1 MPSIPRPSL
10 TASLLLI
17 CIAGVLLRGVLQ
29 IAFPVMPI
37 SDFARY
43 LEVATNLANGN
54 GLSVSGAP
62 FISQPPLYP
71 GLLGAWLWL
80 FGADVSAAKA
90 LNLLL
95 AASTLMLWAWACP
108 KMGIRPG
115 WQLTSLAVLAFHPA
129 LVAYTGLLGTET
141 LAVFLAV
148 LAFALA
154 TLPMRAAMPA
164 LLGVVLALIA
174 LNRPQLLPLPVG
186 LVIGVLAGRGGLGRV
201 RSCLV
206 ILVAFLAVLLPWIM
220 RNELLFDRVVPV
232 SANSGYVLMVNNNAL
247 NRSGNWMP
255 LSQVP
260 LSEHQLQRFQG
271 EAAVPMSFFDEG
283 DEDAKIL
290 QWTPAADGV
299 ARSVALDWMRH
310 NPGKVLHLAIL
321 RLETSLDPATLM
333 YWPFVDLG
341 GAPRWLVWGV
351 GGLNLMLVLLAALGA
366 FRLLPQVRQLTL
378 AQLMALGTVALG
390 VLSIAMFE
398 GQGRYLIPLVPAMLI
413 LAGGRSS
420 GSGTSAR
427 AGAGHAGAGFGKVS
441 STA

>member
-1 MPSIPRPSL
+1 MPQILRPSL
-10 TASLLLI
+10 SASLVLL
-17 CIAGVLLRGVLQ
+17 CVAGVLLRV
-29 IAFPVMPI
+29 AFLVVIPVVPI

-43 LEVATNLANGN
+43 LEVATNVANGS
-54 GLSVSGAP
+54 GLSVSGSP

-71 GLLGAWLWL
+71 GLLGAWLSL
-80 FGADVSAAKA
+80 FGVHVIAAKA

-95 AASTLMLWAWACP
+95 SSSTLALWAWACP
-108 KMGIRPG
+108 RTGMRPG
-115 WQLTSLAVLAFHPA
+115 WQLASLAVLTFHPA

-148 LAFALA
+148 LAFALT

-164 LLGVVLALIA
+164 LLGIVLALVA

-186 LVIGVLAGRGGLGRV
+186 LVIGVLAGRGGLSRI

-299 ARSVALDWMRH
+299 ARSVALDWMRQ
-310 NPGKVLHLAIL
+310 NPVQVLHLAML
-321 RLETSLDPATLM
+321 RLESSLDPATLM
-333 YWPFVDLG
+333 YWPLVDLG

-351 GGLNLMLVLLAALGA
+351 GGLNLMLVLLAAIGT
-366 FRLLPQVRQLTL
+366 FRLLPQARQLTL
-378 AQLMALGTVALG
+378 TQLMALGTVALG

-420 GSGTSAR
+420 GSGTTVW
-427 AGAGHAGAGFGKVS
+427 AGPGHAGAGFGKVS
-441 STA
+441 STS